1 MYIDMI
7 SDKSDN
13 IISKIRVIKKIK
25 LIHPV
30 IEHIARNL
38 AEIDIIKYITISK
51 YYIKASSEIAT
62 GRNKIPITKIDHP
75 TAVGV
80 SLLLELDYKV
90 IQFYEMNSPVKGYG
104 SKIVD
109 AVINALP
116 EDWSA
121 AVVMDWSGGFWDKMR
136 EKYSKI
142 VIL

>member
-1 MYIDMI
+1 MI

-13 IISKIRVIKKIK
+13 IRSKIRVIKKNK

-30 IEHIARNL
+30 VENIAVNL
-38 AEIDIIKYITISK
+38 AELDIIQYVTISADFLR
-51 YYIKASSEIAT
+51 ASSEIT
-62 GRNKIPITKIDHP
+62 VGRNKIPITNIDHS

-90 IQFYEMNSPVKGYG
+90 VQFYEMNSPVKGYG
-104 SKIVD
+104 SKMVD
-109 AVINALP
+109 AVIRALP

-136 EKYSKI
+136 EKHSKLD
-142 VIL
+142 IL

>member
-1 MYIDMI
+1 MI
-7 SDKSDN
+7 SKD
-13 IISKIRVIKKIK
+13 
-25 LIHPV
+25 
-30 IEHIARNL
+30 
-38 AEIDIIKYITISK
+38 
-51 YYIKASSEIAT
+51 YIKASSEIAT

-75 TAVGV
+75 TAIGV
-80 SLLLELDYKV
+80 SLLVELDYKV

-104 SKIVD
+104 SKMVD

-136 EKYSKI
+136 ERYSKI

>member
-1 MYIDMI
+1 M
-7 SDKSDN
+7 
-13 IISKIRVIKKIK
+13 ISKIRYIQKPKAVHQI
-25 LIHPV
+25 V
-30 IEHIARNL
+30 EHIARNL

-51 YYIKASSEIAT
+51 DYIKASSEITT

-75 TAVGV
+75 TAIGV
-80 SLLLELDYKV
+80 SLLLELDYNV

-104 SKIVD
+104 SKMVA

-116 EDWSA
+116 KDWSA

-142 VIL
+142 VNL